1 LTWIVFSR
9 AADAGT
15 SENETGNNAKLIMGR
30 YLLSRLMQS
39 VALLSVISLVTY
51 TLVLLAPGG
60 PSILL
65 DPLMTRDQREQMK
78 HLMGLDQPVYLQYS
92 RWIKSVFQG
101 DLGRSFSL
109 GRPVRDI
116 IVKQLP
122 NTALLSGTALI
133 LTILIAIPLGIYSAV
148 HRNSLADQLVTLAVF
163 FGLSVPVFWLGILL
177 IVLFSLSLRWLP
189 AGGMVTIGAP
199 FSLGDLLQHMAMPVI
214 VLASSNL
221 AVLTRFTRSS
231 MISVLQ
237 EDYVRTARAKG
248 LVERLVL
255 YRHAFKNAMIP
266 SLTVLGL
273 LLPRLVGG
281 SAITETVFVWP
292 GMGLLAVQAA
302 YERDYPMIMGIALI
316 VSLVVVISNLGVD
329 LLYAY
334 FDPRVRYE

>member
-1 LTWIVFSR
+1 
-9 AADAGT
+9 
-15 SENETGNNAKLIMGR
+15 MGR
-30 YLLSRLMQS
+30 YLLSRLVQS
-39 VALLSVISLVTY
+39 VVLLLVVSLVTY

-65 DPLMTRDQREQMK
+65 DPLMAQEQREQMK
-78 HLMGLDQPVYLQYS
+78 HLMGLDQPLHLQYW
-92 RWIKSVFQG
+92 RWMKNVFQG

-109 GRPVRDI
+109 GRPVRE
-116 IVKQLP
+116 IVINQLP
-122 NTALLSGTALI
+122 NTALLSGTALL
-133 LTILIAIPLGIYSAV
+133 LTVLVAIPLGIYSAA
-148 HRNSLADQLVTLAVF
+148 HRNGLADQLVTLVAF
-163 FGLSVPVFWLGILL
+163 FGLSVPVFWLGLLL
-177 IVLFSLSLRWLP
+177 IVFFSVGLKWLP

-199 FSLGDLLQHMAMPVI
+199 FSPRDLLQHMAMPVV

-248 LVERLVL
+248 LANQVVL
-255 YRHAFKNAMIP
+255 YRHAFRNAMIP
-266 SLTVLGL
+266 ALTVIGL

-281 SAITETVFVWP
+281 SAVTETVFVWP
-292 GMGLLAVQAA
+292 GMGLLGVQAA
-302 YERDYPMIMGIALI
+302 YERDYPMVMGIALI
-316 VSLVVVISNLGVD
+316 VSVVVVISNLGID

>member
-1 LTWIVFSR
+1 
-9 AADAGT
+9 
-15 SENETGNNAKLIMGR
+15 MGR
-30 YLLSRLMQS
+30 YLLSRLVQS
-39 VALLSVISLVTY
+39 VVLLLVVSLVTY

-65 DPLMTRDQREQMK
+65 DPLMAQEQREQMK
-78 HLMGLDQPVYLQYS
+78 HLMGLDQPLHLQYW
-92 RWIKSVFQG
+92 RWMKNVFQG

-116 IVKQLP
+116 IINQLP
-122 NTALLSGTALI
+122 NTALLSGTALL
-133 LTILIAIPLGIYSAV
+133 LTVLVAIPLGIYSAA
-148 HRNSLADQLVTLAVF
+148 HRNGLADQLVTLVAF
-163 FGLSVPVFWLGILL
+163 FGLSVPVFWLGLL
-177 IVLFSLSLRWLP
+177 FIVFFSVGLKWLP

-199 FSLGDLLQHMAMPVI
+199 FSPRDLLQHMAMPVV

-248 LVERLVL
+248 LAKQVVL
-255 YRHAFKNAMIP
+255 YRHAFRNAMIP
-266 SLTVLGL
+266 ALTVIGL

-281 SAITETVFVWP
+281 SAVTEIVFVWP
-292 GMGLLAVQAA
+292 GTGLLAVQAA
-302 YERDYPMIMGIALI
+302 YERDYPMVMGIALI
-316 VSLVVVISNLGVD
+316 VSVVVVISNLGID

-334 FDPRVRYE
+334 IDPRVRYE